1 MMECPFLLRIQS
13 ILQLTTVN
21 LLLGLWSVKGQ
32 KTEFKENTGGTE
44 MRDIGIDVIEPKGEW
59 DGDSNCP
66 FYGSLRVRGQIIEG
80 TVSRVGM
87 LQTIVV
93 EREHTRHM
101 KKFERIEKRTRR
113 YSAHLPSC
121 IGDVNVGDAVRIM
134 ECRPISKTV
143 TFCVIERG
151 DSE

>member
-1 MMECPFLLRIQS
+1 MACPFLPRIQS
-13 ILQLTTVN
+13 NSQSTTVN

-32 KTEFKENTGGTE
+32 KTEFKESIGGTE

-93 EREHTRHM
+93 ERQHTRHM

-121 IGDVNVGDAVRIM
+121 IGDINVGDSVRIM

-151 DSE
+151 ESE